1 MHPLSRQRDARLGR
15 RKCGVGGLLPSE
27 ATPPVGQREASWSE
41 IKAAPE
47 VSSET
52 A

>member
-15 RKCGVGGLLPSE
+15 RKCGMWGLLPSE
-27 ATPPVGQREASWSE
+27 ATPPIGQREASWSE

-52 A
+52 D